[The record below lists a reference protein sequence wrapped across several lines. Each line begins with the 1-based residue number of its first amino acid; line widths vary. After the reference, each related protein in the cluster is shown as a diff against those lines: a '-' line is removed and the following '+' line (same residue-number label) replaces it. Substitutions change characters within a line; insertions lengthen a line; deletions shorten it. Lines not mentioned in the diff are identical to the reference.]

1 MAKVNSRSK
10 GTRGELELSKE
21 LQRLFGLDCRRGQQF
36 SGSNESPDVVGLP
49 GVHIE
54 CKRVEQLNIYNA
66 VTQAIKDSAGSDN
79 VPAVFHRKN
88 GKQWLVTVELDELV
102 RLSGIVF
109 QLIRHKE
116 IAEEIEIKSG
126 EG

>member
-10 GTRGELELSKE
+10 GKRGELELSKE